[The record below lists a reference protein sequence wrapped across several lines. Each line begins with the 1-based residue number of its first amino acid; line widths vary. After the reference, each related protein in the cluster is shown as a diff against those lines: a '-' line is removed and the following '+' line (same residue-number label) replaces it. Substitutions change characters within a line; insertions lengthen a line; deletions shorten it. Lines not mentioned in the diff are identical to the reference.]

1 MQKIYSLYRNV
12 YEMVTGLPPFSDE
25 DTPDNITNSRTG
37 VRALSM
43 HQPST
48 ILSMFFAHMLGC
60 STKPFNA

>member
-12 YEMVTGLPPFSDE
+12 CEMVTGLPPFSDE

-48 ILSMFFAHMLGC
+48 ILSMFYAHVLLY
-60 STKPFNA
+60 STNRLND